1 MKLWYQSL
9 ARESDSI
16 NYRPRLKKVIEAC
29 VDPGT
34 EVHIQGVI
42 QSAGIG
48 VMYHYLRYRDMKELI
63 DNALRAEKEGYD
75 AFLIGNFSDS
85 GLAEAR
91 EMVNIPVLG
100 ICETSMHIACMMGA
114 SFGLIPV
121 SAKQTPDKLEKV
133 RRYGFESRCVGA
145 MHMKSSPAGLK
156 QAMVDPALK
165 QQVMAD
171 FTAAAQYLLD
181 RGAEVIIPAGGEF
194 NVFLMEDGIYEIER
208 APVLN
213 GTMELV
219 KMAEFAVKMR
229 KLTGRYTSKRFT
241 YAPPSG
247 DFLKK
252 AREYYGADI
261 YPGAK

>member
-9 ARESDSI
+9 ARESDST
-16 NYRPRLKKVIEAC
+16 NYRPRLRKVIESCIEA
-29 VDPGT
+29 GT
-34 EVHIQGVI
+34 DVHIQGVA

-48 VMYHYLRYRDMKELI
+48 VMYHYLRYRDMQELI

-114 SFGLIPV
+114 SFGIIPV

-156 QAMVDPALK
+156 QAMIDPTLK
-165 QQVMAD
+165 QQVMMD
-171 FTAAAQYLLD
+171 FTAAAQYLLE

-194 NVFLMEDGIYEIER
+194 NVFLTEDGIYEIDR

-213 GTMELV
+213 GIMELV
-219 KMAEFAVKMR
+219 KMGEFAVKMR
-229 KLTGRYTSKRFT
+229 KLTGRYTSKRFY

-247 DFLKK
+247 EFLKK